1 MSDDQGLPAPDT
13 GIIFYQTEDGQ
24 SKIQVRLQDGTVWLS
39 QRLLAELYQVSTRT
53 ISEHI
58 INIYRDHELLPEATI
73 RKFRLVQ
80 TEGSRRVE
88 RLVDFYNLDMILAIG
103 YRVRSHRG
111 VQFRRWATERL
122 REYIVKGFVLDDE
135 RLKGE
140 RAPGQDYFDE
150 LLERIRDIRA
160 SEKRFYQKVR
170 DIYTLSIDYDSQA
183 ESTQVF
189 FKVVQNKL
197 HWAITGHTAAELISE
212 RADALKPNM
221 GLTAWKGAK
230 VRQSDVL
237 VAKNYLLADEIA
249 QLNRLVSMWLDYA
262 EDQTQRRRPV
272 YMRDWQKKMNS
283 FLQFNQRAIL
293 EHSGKISM
301 EEARAKALEQYLAY
315 SGRRIEEGDA
325 LAEKEFE
332 QEVKKILGKGP
343 KDNR

>member
-1 MSDDQGLPAPDT
+1 
-13 GIIFYQTEDGQ
+13 
-24 SKIQVRLQDGTVWLS
+24 V
-39 QRLLAELYQVSTRT
+39 RT

-58 INIYRDHELLPEATI
+58 INIYSDHELIPEATI

-80 TEGSRRVE
+80 TEGIRQVE
-88 RLVDFYNLDMILAIG
+88 RLVDFYSLEMILAIG

-122 REYIVKGFVLDDE
+122 REFIVKGFVLDDE

-140 RAPGQDYFDE
+140 KALGQDYFDE

-183 ESTQVF
+183 ESNQEF
-189 FKVVQNKL
+189 FKIVQNKP

-221 GLTAWKGAK
+221 GLTAWNGVK

-249 QLNRLVSMWLDYA
+249 QLNRLVVMWLDYA
-262 EDQTQRRRPV
+262 EDQAQRRSPV
-272 YMRDWQKKMNS
+272 YMKDWQEKLDS

-293 EHSGKISM
+293 EHSRHISM
-301 EEARAKALEQYLAY
+301 EEARARALEQYHTF
-315 SGRRIEEGDA
+315 SRRRIEEGDA
-325 LAEKEFE
+325 LAGKEFE
-332 QEVKKILGKGP
+332 EEVKKMLGKGP
-343 KDNR
+343 EDDK

>member
-1 MSDDQGLPAPDT
+1 MEDEEPQGLTAEVIDMSDDRSAAAPDT
-13 GIIFYQTEDGQ
+13 GIIFYQTEDGK
-24 SKIQVRLQDGTVWLS
+24 SRIQVRLQDDTVWLS

-58 INIYRDHELLPEATI
+58 INIYSDHELLPEATI

-80 TEGSRRVE
+80 TEGNRRVE

-111 VQFRRWATERL
+111 VQFRGWATERL

-140 RAPGQDYFDE
+140 RALGQDYFDE

-183 ESTQVF
+183 DSTQEF
-189 FKVVQNKL
+189 FKIVQNKL
-197 HWAITGHTAAELISE
+197 HWAITGHTAAELISG
-212 RADALKPNM
+212 RADAFKPNM

-230 VRQSDVL
+230 VRQSDVI
-237 VAKNYLLADEIA
+237 VAKNYLLADEIS

-262 EDQTQRRRPV
+262 EDQAQRRRPV
-272 YMRDWQKKMNS
+272 YMKNWQEKLDL

-293 EHSGKISM
+293 PTIRSKCPKFANFPNSDSFIFKIY
-301 EEARAKALEQYLAY
+301 KKY
-315 SGRRIEEGDA
+315 S
-325 LAEKEFE
+325 FHYF
-332 QEVKKILGKGP
+332 
-343 KDNR
+343 